1 MKKKMFY
8 NIGSRFHG
16 TTRHIGQAFN
26 PTLAMI
32 NHSCDPNSV
41 HFNIGKATI
50 SVATRLIKKGEE
62 VLKSD
67 ILVPFALC
75 GTQAL

>member
-1 MKKKMFY
+1 MSASGPNTHDIHQY
-8 NIGSRFHG
+8 EAPIGSSWFHG

-41 HFNIGKATI
+41 HFNVGKATI

-62 VLKSD
+62 VNCQ
-67 ILVPFALC
+67 F
-75 GTQAL
+75 G